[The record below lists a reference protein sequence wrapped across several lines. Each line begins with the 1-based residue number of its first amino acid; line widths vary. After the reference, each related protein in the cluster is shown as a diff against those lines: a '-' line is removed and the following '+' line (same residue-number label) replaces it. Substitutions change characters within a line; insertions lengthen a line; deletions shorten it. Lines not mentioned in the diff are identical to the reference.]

1 MRCWIAGF
9 LLLFAQLAAAKTR
22 LLVYDPNNVVVGRYA
37 LTPQQETQA
46 TQRAESLLNSIPEQY
61 LQKSLAVRFV
71 AVGAGPLTEDQARK
85 EPESLR
91 NAQQRL
97 AQYGVNV
104 PDDQRLTPIVIY
116 DTEHHRIIHGR
127 LYTVTE
133 LPRIYFYGRFDD
145 YIAVFLGGANGFSK
159 DGYQK

>member
-22 LLVYDPNNVVVGRYA
+22 LLVEDPNNVVAGRYS
-37 LTPQQETQA
+37 LTRQQETQA
-46 TQRAESLLNSIPEQY
+46 TERAESLLNSIPEQD
-61 LQKSLAVRFV
+61 LQKALAVRFV

-91 NAQQRL
+91 DAQRRL
-97 AQYGVNV
+97 ARYGVNV
-104 PDDQRLTPIVIY
+104 PDNQRLTPIVIY
-116 DTEHHRIIHGR
+116 DTERHRIIHGR

-145 YIAVFLGGANGFSK
+145 YIAVYLGGANGFSK